1 MNLTTVPVFLLPT
14 VLLPGGYLPLKIF
27 EQRYIDMVRECC
39 ANNSCFAACLL
50 DPKQKAN
57 QHMTHMR
64 VGTLAEITDFS
75 TLDDG
80 LLGITTTGRLRYQM
94 ETTRMRDNG
103 LMIADVHIFDT
114 PAPQHVPEDFS
125 VLAMI
130 CARFMEQLG
139 DHYPDFVPADL
150 DDANWVGFRMAEL
163 LPYEMEEKQVLLQ
176 IDDPLERLQLIL
188 NTMPRF
194 QMES

>member
-1 MNLTTVPVFLLPT
+1 MSLTTVPVFLLPT
-14 VLLPGGYLPLKIF
+14 VLFPGGHLPLKVF

-39 ANNSCFAACLL
+39 ANNSFFAACLL

-57 QHMTHMR
+57 RRMTHMR
-64 VGTLAEITDFS
+64 VGTLAQIIDFS

-80 LLGITTTGRLRYQM
+80 LLGINTRGRQRYLI

-103 LMIADVHIFDT
+103 LMIADVNVLESPSPMPV
-114 PAPQHVPEDFS
+114 PAAFS

-130 CARFMEQLG
+130 CGRFMEQLG
-139 DHYPDFVPADL
+139 DRYPDFMPSDL
-150 DDANWVGFRMAEL
+150 DDANWVGFRMAEF

-176 IDDPLERLQLIL
+176 IDDPVERLQLIL
-188 NTMPRF
+188 DTMSKF
-194 QMES
+194 QIEG

>member
-14 VLLPGGYLPLKIF
+14 VLFPGGRLPLKIF

-39 ANNSCFAACLL
+39 ANNSYFAACLL

-64 VGTLAEITDFS
+64 VGTLAQIIDFS

-80 LLGITTTGRLRYQM
+80 LLGITSTGRQRYLI

-103 LMIADVHIFDT
+103 LLLADVHVFES
-114 PAPQHVPEDFS
+114 PP
-125 VLAMI
+125 
-130 CARFMEQLG
+130 
-139 DHYPDFVPADL
+139 
-150 DDANWVGFRMAEL
+150 
-163 LPYEMEEKQVLLQ
+163 
-176 IDDPLERLQLIL
+176 PL
-188 NTMPRF
+188 
-194 QMES
+194 

>member
-1 MNLTTVPVFLLPT
+1 MNSTTVPVFLLPT
-14 VLLPGGYLPLKIF
+14 VLFPGGHLPLKIF

-39 ANNSCFAACLL
+39 ASSSCFATCLL

-75 TLDDG
+75 THDDG
-80 LLGITTTGRLRYQM
+80 LLRITTAGRQRYLI

-103 LMIADVHIFDT
+103 LMVADINVFET
-114 PAPQHVPEDFS
+114 PAPIPIPEEFS
-125 VLAMI
+125 VLAMV
-130 CARFMEQLG
+130 CGRFMEQLG
-139 DHYPDFVPADL
+139 ERYPDFVPAHL
-150 DDANWVGFRMAEL
+150 DDADWVGFRMAEF

-188 NTMPRF
+188 TTMPKF
-194 QMES
+194 QMGG

>member
-1 MNLTTVPVFLLPT
+1 MTTVPVFLLPT
-14 VLLPGGYLPLKIF
+14 VLFPGGYLPLKIF

-39 ANNSCFAACLL
+39 ANDSCFAACLL

-64 VGTLAEITDFS
+64 VGTLAQITDFS

-80 LLGITTTGRLRYQM
+80 LLGITTTGRQRYLIDS
-94 ETTRMRDNG
+94 TRMRDNG
-103 LMIADVHIFDT
+103 LMIAEVNVFET
-114 PAPQHVPEDFS
+114 PAPIHVPEEFS
-125 VLAMI
+125 VLSMI
-130 CARFMEQLG
+130 CSRFMEQLG
-139 DHYPDFVPADL
+139 DRYPDFVPANL
-150 DDANWVGFRMAEL
+150 DDADWVGFRMAEL

-188 NTMPRF
+188 NTMTKF
-194 QMES
+194 QIEG